1 MSSTMIILLDGYS
14 RSVIK
19 TDVAEIAMQGAMF
32 VNNLAE
38 IPDNILKE
46 NKTVIVFES
55 YFQNNDSYSCIRLF
69 KKIFKLDYI
78 FIGSDS
84 TLLERLQ
91 EYGRVYYAN
100 VRTIDF
106 ATIQGAYFDDK
117 SLESK
122 SDSIYNKEIV
132 TLAEKIVSQPD
143 GYDAKF
149 CKLADNFLAIS
160 SELELKTVQ
169 LKQTKNELSILQ
181 NTNAALLAEE
191 DALSTGLLDMFKN
204 AKRLNDSLKAYEMI
218 LSKPVYD
225 KILVH
230 KYVNKPSIVYLKV
243 YEEFFNFEQ
252 YVETLVNVFK
262 LQKHCTIKVLR
273 LYDNTGAK
281 RVKVLPEYYHVLTN
295 SFFMED
301 VIREQYVAKIGD
313 YQEVMDILLANKLGV
328 DVLLI
333 IDCKDFEDIIVNDCT
348 VQLNACSSAEHLE
361 KFGLLKENTLV
372 CFEDE
377 EEYLSWDNYKI
388 DDLTEQ
394 ETFLYLSAR
403 KAITRVVSLY
413 NLYTNTI

>member
-1 MSSTMIILLDGYS
+1 
-14 RSVIK
+14 
-19 TDVAEIAMQGAMF
+19 MQGAIF

-149 CKLADNFLAIS
+149 CKL
-160 SELELKTVQ
+160 T
-169 LKQTKNELSILQ
+169 
-181 NTNAALLAEE
+181 
-191 DALSTGLLDMFKN
+191 
-204 AKRLNDSLKAYEMI
+204 
-218 LSKPVYD
+218 
-225 KILVH
+225 
-230 KYVNKPSIVYLKV
+230 
-243 YEEFFNFEQ
+243 
-252 YVETLVNVFK
+252 
-262 LQKHCTIKVLR
+262 
-273 LYDNTGAK
+273 
-281 RVKVLPEYYHVLTN
+281 
-295 SFFMED
+295 
-301 VIREQYVAKIGD
+301 
-313 YQEVMDILLANKLGV
+313 
-328 DVLLI
+328 
-333 IDCKDFEDIIVNDCT
+333 
-348 VQLNACSSAEHLE
+348 
-361 KFGLLKENTLV
+361 
-372 CFEDE
+372 
-377 EEYLSWDNYKI
+377 
-388 DDLTEQ
+388 
-394 ETFLYLSAR
+394 
-403 KAITRVVSLY
+403 
-413 NLYTNTI
+413 